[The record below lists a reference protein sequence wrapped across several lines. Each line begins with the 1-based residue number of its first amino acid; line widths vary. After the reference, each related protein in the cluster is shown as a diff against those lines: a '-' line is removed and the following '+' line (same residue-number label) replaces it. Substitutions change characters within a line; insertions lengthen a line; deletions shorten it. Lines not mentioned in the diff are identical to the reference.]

1 MFSSAFAAHSL
12 LTEVRIQPGDIHM
25 RVAALVS
32 LYNAALLRCSELEKQ
47 ITALKAT
54 VAYDPEEE
62 LERRYQT
69 LLDSPEAEIIAW
81 VVAGGPEGR
90 VLATGEDNEQL
101 RRLTTLLRNELFRLA
116 REGSISRT
124 YNKETKQHVFRSKH
138 E

>member
-1 MFSSAFAAHSL
+1 MYSAVLSAHTL
-12 LTEVRIQPGDIHM
+12 LSEARITPGDIHL
-25 RVAALVS
+25 RVATIVS
-32 LYNAALLRCSELEKQ
+32 LYSAALLRCTELEKE
-47 ITALKAT
+47 IATLRAT

-62 LERRYQT
+62 LERRYQA
-69 LLDSPEAEIIAW
+69 LLAGNETDIIAW
-81 VVAGGPEGR
+81 VKSGGVDGR

-116 REGSISRT
+116 REGHISRT